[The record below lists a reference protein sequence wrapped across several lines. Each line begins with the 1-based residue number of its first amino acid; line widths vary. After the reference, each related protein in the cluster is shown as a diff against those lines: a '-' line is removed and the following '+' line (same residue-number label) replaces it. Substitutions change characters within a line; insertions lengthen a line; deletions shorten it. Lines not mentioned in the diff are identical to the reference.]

1 MRVFCFSLPV
11 SEGGPSGEEHCF
23 SLWLWLVKEPKK
35 RVILNT
41 DFPEVFT
48 LIPTSQKKLQ
58 CILIWALGKKTEKF
72 SST

>member
-23 SLWLWLVKEPKK
+23 SLWLWLVKEPKE